1 MAQSSTNAA
10 LPPWDVVALD
20 DFQTPERTQASQ
32 WRRSWRAATTWM
44 TGKEA
49 SERQAKQESELRAL
63 PEIKLAH
70 LAPSIDW
77 RPAAACLEQALKSY
91 DDAPLVLFISPP
103 HGGHSAVVSHWAAQ
117 QDIHCLT
124 APTLKELVEGSLAWV
139 DNATQTKRWAIPA
152 LERHFLRHTQGLQG
166 IRHLI
171 ERALSGRLGQSVV
184 GCDSWTYAYLQHAV
198 GLEGVPVFTLQGVE
212 GEQLAH
218 YFSQSAGECP
228 TVYSTRTGKSILTSG
243 SDQKAAYKELQRLAA
258 HCRGHLGIAW
268 HYWRE
273 RLREPAEDTA
283 SSDNHGHKPSD
294 KEQSDTSQELWLLDA
309 LAEAKLPTDTGDLA
323 TLLLHTLLIH
333 GGLEDHALKH
343 VLPFS
348 DHEALNARFALARRG
363 ILSSQQG
370 RWQVSPLSYASVR
383 QLLESRNY
391 LVDPL

>member
-1 MAQSSTNAA
+1 MIG
-10 LPPWDVVALD
+10 
-20 DFQTPERTQASQ
+20 R
-32 WRRSWRAATTWM
+32 
-44 TGKEA
+44 EA

-63 PEIKLAH
+63 PEVTLAH
-70 LAPSIDW
+70 VAPSIDW
-77 RPAAACLEQALKSY
+77 QPAAACLEQALKPY
-91 DDAPLVLFISPP
+91 RDAPVVLFISPP

-117 QDIHCLT
+117 QGADCLT
-124 APTLKELVEGSLAWV
+124 VPTLKELIDGNLAWV
-139 DNATQTKRWAIPA
+139 DSATQTKRWAIPA
-152 LERHFLRHTQGLQG
+152 LERHFLRHTHGLQG
-166 IRHLI
+166 VRELI
-171 ERALSGRLGQSVV
+171 ERALSGRLGQSVI

-198 GLEGVPVFTLQGVE
+198 GLEGIPVLTLQGVE

-218 YFSQSAGECP
+218 YFSQAAGECP
-228 TVYSTRTGKSILTSG
+228 TVYSTRSGKLILTSE
-243 SDQKAAYKELQRLAA
+243 SDQKAVFKELQRLAA

-273 RLREPAEDTA
+273 RLREPAEDVDA
-283 SSDNHGHKPSD
+283 DDQQNEKA
-294 KEQSDTSQELWLLDA
+294 QSDSSQELWLLDA
-309 LAEAKLPTDTGDLA
+309 LADAELPADTGDVA

-333 GGLEDHALKH
+333 GGLEDQALKH

-370 RWQVSPLSYASVR
+370 RWQVAPLSYASVR